1 VTTSTTSP
9 ASAALPWNFPEVVR
23 VDDGFVSFDLAVLAM
38 EESADDVAARAM
50 FERCNS
56 MNHNDG
62 DLDERVVWF
71 YERLR
76 SLFPDEPPY
85 DSDSPWMV
93 MPLEVGID
101 HVIMHLSF
109 SERSKPAITAIQEL
123 AAEYRLVLLDLQS
136 QDAYLPGR

>member
-1 VTTSTTSP
+1 VPRQGTF
-9 ASAALPWNFPEVVR
+9 AVELPEVVR

-38 EESADDVAARAM
+38 EESADDVTARAM

-62 DLDERVVWF
+62 ELDERVVGF

-85 DSDSPWMV
+85 DSGSPWMV